1 MKLSDYKGEKAL
13 YKLAELLDPIT
24 VIMVDDEV
32 RENLRKKSGRMAAVK
47 AMITKHAHAVIEL
60 LGILDD
66 VDMSK
71 DYDKYAETVGLVSL
85 PARLLEIL
93 NDPELMELFYSEG
106 QNDLSA
112 SSGSHTENTEG

>member
-13 YKLAELLDPIT
+13 YKLAELLDPVT
-24 VIMVDDEV
+24 VIMTDDEV

-66 VDMSK
+66 VDMSEN
-71 DYDKYAETVGLVSL
+71 YDEYAKTVGLVSL

-112 SSGSHTENTEG
+112 SSGSHTESTEG

>member
-1 MKLSDYKGEKAL
+1 MRVSDYKGEKAL

-47 AMITKHAHAVIEL
+47 AMIRNHAHAVIEL

-71 DYDKYAETVGLVSL
+71 NYDEYAKTVTLVSL

-112 SSGSHTENTEG
+112 SSGSHTGSTEG